1 MPVADSVRHGLA
13 AITESHSSFEERR
26 IRDALDS
33 LDGSAGDLLGA
44 QENSAL

>member
-1 MPVADSVRHGLA
+1 M
-13 AITESHSSFEERR
+13 ESHFSFQERR
-26 IRDALDS
+26 IRDA